1 MDIRLALQAYAGKV
15 RSGIDHK
22 ALKPAAWRVDDY
34 LNVDEDEAADLDDL
48 RGHTLVFAKTG
59 LDTMD
64 RNMDLDN
71 LVASLRPQ
79 TRFLS
84 CINSIQNG
92 QF

>member
-1 MDIRLALQAYAGKV
+1 MQAYAGRV
-15 RSGIDHK
+15 RNDIDHK

-59 LDTMD
+59 VDSME

-71 LVASLRPQ
+71 LVVSPRA
-79 TRFLS
+79 LS
-84 CINSIQNG
+84 PSRTHRLTESFQVSRGRN
-92 QF
+92 